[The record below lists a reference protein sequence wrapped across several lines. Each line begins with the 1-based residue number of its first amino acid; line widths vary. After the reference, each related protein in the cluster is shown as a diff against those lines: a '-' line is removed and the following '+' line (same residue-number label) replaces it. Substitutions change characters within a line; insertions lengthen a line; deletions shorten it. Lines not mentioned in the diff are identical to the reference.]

1 MKRLLLSISICTSF
15 FTGGYGQELSL
26 RECIEMGIERNLSL
40 HRCDISTDIANNR
53 LSENRSKLLPVL
65 DANFQFTDFLMKP
78 TNVTTGALLGS
89 DFSDDPTWQ
98 QIRSMQYGVN
108 AGIQMSMP
116 VFNKSIFSGIDVA
129 KTLVNIS
136 RISTEQAKE
145 ELIVAIANTYYLAQ
159 ASNEQASLLQDNIKR
174 MQELCEITQ
183 SMYEGG
189 VVMEIDLSRVRINIR
204 NIEVMRKQYATIYEQ
219 QLNLLRF
226 LLDIA
231 PEQNISVRKMDESLT
246 HTAVNGVSDNLP
258 ELRLINERKE
268 LIDRQIN
275 TVRAGYLPSISLFGQ
290 LGINGHQDQFKGFFN
305 DNKHH
310 WFGNSFI
317 GIKVNVP
324 IFDAN
329 IKKKKINAYRL
340 ERAQTDIMLEER
352 HKALIRDYNNLSEKL
367 ELNISSFR
375 AQQDN
380 FAQALSV
387 FNVTEERYKEG
398 VASMTDLLQDEMR
411 MRESQIACVH
421 SLCECNL
428 AYVQLLKLSD
438 NLKQLK

>member
-89 DFSDDPTWQ
+89 DFSDNPTWQ

-159 ASNEQASLLQDNIKR
+159 ASNEQTSLLQDNIKR

-189 VVMEIDLSRVRINIR
+189 VVMEIDLSRVRINIS
-204 NIEVMRKQYATIYEQ
+204 NIDVLRKQYATIYEQ

-231 PEQNISVRKMDESLT
+231 PEQNISVRKMDESLAQT
-246 HTAVNGVSDNLP
+246 VVNGVSDNLP

-290 LGINGHQDQFKGFFN
+290 LGINGYQDQFKGFFN

-329 IKKKKINAYRL
+329 IKKKK
-340 ERAQTDIMLEER
+340 
-352 HKALIRDYNNLSEKL
+352 
-367 ELNISSFR
+367 
-375 AQQDN
+375 
-380 FAQALSV
+380 
-387 FNVTEERYKEG
+387 
-398 VASMTDLLQDEMR
+398 
-411 MRESQIACVH
+411 
-421 SLCECNL
+421 
-428 AYVQLLKLSD
+428 
-438 NLKQLK
+438 